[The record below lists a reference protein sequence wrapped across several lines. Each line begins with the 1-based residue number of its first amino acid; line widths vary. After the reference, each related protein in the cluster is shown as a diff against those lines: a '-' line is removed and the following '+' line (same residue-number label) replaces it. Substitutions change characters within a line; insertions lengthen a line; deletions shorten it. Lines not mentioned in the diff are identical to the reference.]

1 MRIDPP
7 ISEPVASGVVPDA
20 KLAAEPP
27 EEPPGVNF
35 GFHGLR
41 VTPHSL
47 VCVTEEQE
55 NSGVAVR
62 AWTTPPAL
70 RMRSLLGEV
79 TSGTKSL

>member
-1 MRIDPP
+1 MRIEPP
-7 ISEPVASGVVPDA
+7 MSEPVAIGVVPDA
-20 KLAAEPP
+20 RLAAEPP
-27 EEPPGVNF
+27 DEPPGVNF
-35 GFHGLR
+35 RFHGLR
-41 VTPHSL
+41 VTPQSL

-62 AWTTPPAL
+62 ACTMPPAF